1 MYTHSVTHIHVQV
14 CACYLIIREN
24 KQDTYMTESLLSSYD
39 ADSTHEGSSS

>member
-1 MYTHSVTHIHVQV
+1 MYTHTHINKTR
-14 CACYLIIREN
+14 CLKEN